1 VTVHRLSPK
10 NQVTIPRDA
19 RVFTASAAQIDHL
32 RARRHMARQPDS
44 GELFPTI
51 LLMPESELKER
62 EARITADASLTVDQ
76 KFAII
81 ARINDEM
88 KALAI
93 DGQNRVVLPAECV
106 AHIGVGASRD
116 VKFVCTNT
124 VIQIWHPDHYERFA
138 GTSAKPK
145 YDETLAKYLSL

>member
-19 RVFTASAAQIDHL
+19 RVFTASGPQIDHL
-32 RARRHMARQPDS
+32 RARRHLARQPGS
-44 GELFPTI
+44 NELFPTI
-51 LLMPESELKER
+51 LLMTETELKER
-62 EARITADASLTVDQ
+62 EARIGDDASLSVDQ

-81 ARINDEM
+81 ARINEEL
-88 KALAI
+88 KSLAI
-93 DGQNRVVLPAECV
+93 YGQNLVVLPAECV

-124 VIQIWHPDHYERFA
+124 VIQIWNPDHYERFVGA
-138 GTSAKPK
+138 GDKPK